1 MVLIAG
7 LTGTRNLTNATA
19 SGRELKLNDENTLNL
34 AIQSVGLVVGFS
46 SVTRVCL
53 DDSCSQ
59 FHESFNTFSNINGT
73 AQRVYN
79 AESLYTRIA
88 TGAEFEQ
95 GVLAD
100 YESNNI
106 PVDQRIT
113 PVADICLLGLCLT
126 KEQWCQYDPSCSVS
140 PYQEPAAHVK
150 GGVIAGFVV
159 LGVILLVA
167 GLYLVHRHLQAQQA
181 KRYRSVFAGR
191 IADTIQVRSS
201 MRSLTA
207 DTLAD
212 EFNKID
218 SGVKDGKIS
227 KEELWDFVSSGKAGE
242 MEKHDFDALFA
253 AIDLD
258 KNGSVDFLEFCAFM
272 GKCEKEYKLA
282 RVDRRAQ
289 LVANAS
295 SRRLLDTENSEDGA
309 MDNKEY

>member
-19 SGRELKLNDENTLNL
+19 SGRELKLNEKPSLSYPVDENTLNL
-34 AIQSVGLVVGFS
+34 AIQSVGLIVGFS

-227 KEELWDFVSSGKAGE
+227 KEEL
-242 MEKHDFDALFA
+242 
-253 AIDLD
+253 DLD
-258 KNGSVDFLEFCAFM
+258 KKGSVDVLEFCACL
-272 GKCEKEYKLA
+272 KKSTNWRECCKYIVLQPLE
-282 RVDRRAQ
+282 V
-289 LVANAS
+289 
-295 SRRLLDTENSEDGA
+295 
-309 MDNKEY
+309 